1 METIEKINIKQIKT
15 DIKAKVKEQ
24 KFYKNQRKT
33 VHKDCSRKE
42 GNPAD
47 ISPSDAT
54 MKHQENREYL
64 RILYAVYGVARGKS
78 YSYVENHYPEDEH
91 PLHQY
96 QWKIDKILEKYTIE
110 VEVESDDELA

>member
-1 METIEKINIKQIKT
+1 METIEKINIKEIKS
-15 DIKAKVKEQ
+15 DIKAKVEEQ

-42 GNPAD
+42 GDPAD
-47 ISPSDAT
+47 IEPWVAT

-96 QWKIDKILEKYTIE
+96 QWKIDQILKKYRYE
-110 VEVESDDELA
+110 VPVEPQEEE